1 MNKNR
6 YLIMQNLEGVQAQ
19 LKAAVE
25 HVDNL
30 FSSPSSTIA
39 ERTEAENKVSDL
51 KNRVVFYQNE
61 LKELD
66 QEAAMKLEYQ
76 SKSNKSKELSEKER
90 VVKAKAELIRNTI
103 AGKAQPKEVLNA
115 LGDGSTLGNGQ
126 KILPTTLMTELVTE
140 PYAKN
145 PLRGVSK
152 FTNITNLEVPKIAFT
167 LDDDEF
173 LTSDTETAKEMA
185 ASASIIAFKRNKFKV
200 YADITET
207 VLRGTDTNLI
217 AHVEDALRSGM
228 AKKEKKI
235 AFAETTSA
243 PDTSFYNKTSGNY
256 DIKAIEKASLYLAI
270 KAALADLED
279 EYSDNAKIVMKK
291 SDYFDMIEALANG
304 NAALYQAQPETIL
317 GAPVIFCDLATKPV
331 IGDFSYSQFNY
342 DLDATYE
349 SDKNV
354 KTGVTSFVLTAYLD
368 HKILMKSAFRL
379 ATVTPYQRNC
389 F

>member
-76 SKSNKSKELSEKER
+76 SKNNKSKELSEKER

-115 LGDGSTLGNGQ
+115 LGDGTTLGNGQ

-167 LDDDEF
+167 LSDDDF

-217 AHVEDALRSGM
+217 AHVENALRSGM

-235 AFAETTSA
+235 AFAETNSA
-243 PDTSFYNKTSGNY
+243 PDTSFYNKTASTY

-279 EYSDNAKIVMKK
+279 EYADNAKIVMRKA
-291 SDYFDMIEALANG
+291 DYFDLIEALANG

-349 SDKNV
+349 SDKNIH
-354 KTGVTSFVLTAYLD
+354 TGVTSFVLTAYLD

-379 ATVTPYQRNC
+379 ATVTP
-389 F
+389 

>member
-1 MNKNR
+1 MTKNR

-379 ATVTPYQRNC
+379 ATVTP
-389 F
+389 

>member
-39 ERTEAENKVSDL
+39 ERTEAENKVADL

-90 VVKAKAELIRNTI
+90 VIKAKAELIRNTI

-379 ATVTPYQRNC
+379 ATVTP
-389 F
+389 

>member
-39 ERTEAENKVSDL
+39 ERTEAENKVADL

-66 QEAAMKLEYQ
+66 QEAMVRMQDQ
-76 SKSNKSKELSEKER
+76 SKPENLSKEEK
-90 VVKAKAELIRNTI
+90 VIKAKADLIRNTI
-103 AGKAQPKEVLNA
+103 AGKAQPREVLNA
-115 LGDGSTLGNGQ
+115 LGDGTSLGNGQ
-126 KILPTTLMTELVTE
+126 KILPTTLMTELVAE

-167 LDDDEF
+167 LENDDF
-173 LTSDTETAKEMA
+173 LAADNETAKEMK
-185 ASASIIAFKRNKFKV
+185 ASASIITFERKKFKV
-200 YADITET
+200 FADVTET
-207 VLRGTDTNLI
+207 VLRGTDTNLV
-217 AHVEDALRSGM
+217 AHVENALRSGM
-228 AKKEKKI
+228 ARKEKKI
-235 AFAETTSA
+235 AFAEVTNA
-243 PDTSFYNKTSGNY
+243 ADTSFYNKTSGNY
-256 DIKAIEKASLYLAI
+256 DIKTIQKESLYLAI
-270 KAALADLED
+270 KTALADLED
-279 EYSDNAKIVMKK
+279 EYADNAKIVMKK
-291 SDYFDMIEALANG
+291 SDYFDIIEALANN
-304 NAALYQAQPETIL
+304 NATLYQAQPENIL
-317 GAPVIFCDLATKPV
+317 GAPVIFCDLATVPV

-349 SDKNV
+349 SDKNI

-379 ATVTPYQRNC
+379 AKVTP
-389 F
+389 

>member
-76 SKSNKSKELSEKER
+76 SKSNKSKELSEKEK
-90 VVKAKAELIRNTI
+90 VIKAKAELIRNTI
-103 AGKAQPKEVLNA
+103 AGKAQPREVLNA

-126 KILPTTLMTELVTE
+126 KILPTTLMTELVNE

-207 VLRGTDTNLI
+207 VLRGTDTDLI
-217 AHVEDALRSGM
+217 AHVENALRSGM

-279 EYSDNAKIVMKK
+279 EYSDTAKIVMKK

-379 ATVTPYQRNC
+379 ATVTP
-389 F
+389 

>member
-76 SKSNKSKELSEKER
+76 SKNNKSKELSEKDR

-103 AGKAQPKEVLNA
+103 AGKVQPKEVLNA

-167 LDDDEF
+167 LSDDDF
-173 LTSDTETAKEMA
+173 LTSDNETAKEMA

-217 AHVEDALRSGM
+217 AHVENALRSGM

-279 EYSDNAKIVMKK
+279 EYSDNAKIVMRKA
-291 SDYFDMIEALANG
+291 DYFDLIEALANG

-349 SDKNV
+349 SDKNI

-379 ATVTPYQRNC
+379 ATVTP
-389 F
+389 

>member
-76 SKSNKSKELSEKER
+76 SKNNKSKELSEKER

-115 LGDGSTLGNGQ
+115 LGDGTTLGNGQ

-167 LDDDEF
+167 LENDDF
-173 LTSDTETAKEMA
+173 LAADNETAKEMK
-185 ASASIIAFKRNKFKV
+185 ASASIITFERKKFKV
-200 YADITET
+200 FADVTET
-207 VLRGTDTNLI
+207 VLRGTDTNLV
-217 AHVEDALRSGM
+217 AHVENALKSGM
-228 AKKEKKI
+228 ARKEKKI
-235 AFAETTSA
+235 AFADGTNA
-243 PDTSFYNKTSGNY
+243 ADTSFYNKTSNNY
-256 DIKAIEKASLYLAI
+256 DIKTIQKESLYLAI

-304 NAALYQAQPETIL
+304 NTTLYQAQPEAIL
-317 GAPVIFCDLATKPV
+317 GAPVIFCDLATVPV

-349 SDKNV
+349 SDKNI

-379 ATVTPYQRNC
+379 AKVTP
-389 F
+389 

>member
-76 SKSNKSKELSEKER
+76 SKNNKSKELSEKER

-167 LDDDEF
+167 LSDDDF

-217 AHVEDALRSGM
+217 AHVENALRSGM

-279 EYSDNAKIVMKK
+279 EYADNAKIVMRKA
-291 SDYFDMIEALANG
+291 DYFDLIEALANG

-349 SDKNV
+349 SDKNI

-379 ATVTPYQRNC
+379 AKVTP
-389 F
+389 

>member
-76 SKSNKSKELSEKER
+76 SKNNKSKELSEKER

-115 LGDGSTLGNGQ
+115 LGDGTTLGNGQ

-167 LDDDEF
+167 LSDDDF

-217 AHVEDALRSGM
+217 AHVENALRSGM
-228 AKKEKKI
+228 ARKEKKI

-279 EYSDNAKIVMKK
+279 EYADNAKIVMRKA
-291 SDYFDMIEALANG
+291 DYFDLIEALANG

-349 SDKNV
+349 SDKNI

-379 ATVTPYQRNC
+379 ATVTP
-389 F
+389 

>member
-76 SKSNKSKELSEKER
+76 SKNNKSKELSEKER

-243 PDTSFYNKTSGNY
+243 PDTSFYNKTASNY

-379 ATVTPYQRNC
+379 ATVTP
-389 F
+389 

>member
-30 FSSPSSTIA
+30 FSSPSSTIV
-39 ERTEAENKVSDL
+39 ERTEAENKVADL

-66 QEAAMKLEYQ
+66 REAMVRMQ
-76 SKSNKSKELSEKER
+76 DQNKPENLSKEEK
-90 VVKAKAELIRNTI
+90 VIKAKADLIRNTI
-103 AGKAQPKEVLNA
+103 AGKVQPREVLNE

-126 KILPTTLMTELVTE
+126 KILPTTMMTELVAE

-167 LDDDEF
+167 LNDDDF
-173 LTSDTETAKEMA
+173 LTSDTETAKEMT

-200 YADITET
+200 FADVTET
-207 VLRGTDTNLI
+207 VLRGTDTNLV
-217 AHVEDALRSGM
+217 AHVENALRSGM
-228 AKKEKKI
+228 ARKEKKI
-235 AFAETTSA
+235 AFADVTNA
-243 PDTSFYNKTSGNY
+243 ADTSFYNKTASNY
-256 DIKAIEKASLYLAI
+256 DIKTIQKESLYLAI

-279 EYSDNAKIVMKK
+279 EYADNAKVVMKK
-291 SDYFDMIEALANG
+291 SDYFDIIEALANG
-304 NAALYQAQPETIL
+304 NASLYQAQPETIL
-317 GAPVIFCDLATKPV
+317 GAPVIFCDLATVPV

-349 SDKNV
+349 SDKNI
-354 KTGVTSFVLTAYLD
+354 KTGITSFVLTAYLD

-379 ATVTPYQRNC
+379 AKVTP
-389 F
+389 

>member
-39 ERTEAENKVSDL
+39 ERTEAENKVADL

-90 VVKAKAELIRNTI
+90 VVKAKADLIRNTI
-103 AGKAQPKEVLNA
+103 AGKAQPREVLNA
-115 LGDGSTLGNGQ
+115 LGDGTSLGNGQ
-126 KILPTTLMTELVTE
+126 KILPTTLMTELVVE

-167 LDDDEF
+167 LENDDF
-173 LTSDTETAKEMA
+173 LAADNETAKEMK
-185 ASASIIAFKRNKFKV
+185 ASASIITFERKKFKV
-200 YADITET
+200 FADVTET
-207 VLRGTDTNLI
+207 VLRGTDTNLV
-217 AHVEDALRSGM
+217 AHVENALRSGM
-228 AKKEKKI
+228 ARKEKKI
-235 AFAETTSA
+235 AFAEVTNA
-243 PDTSFYNKTSGNY
+243 ADTSFYNKTSGNY
-256 DIKAIEKASLYLAI
+256 DIKTIQKESLYLAI

-279 EYSDNAKIVMKK
+279 EYADNAKIIMKK
-291 SDYFDMIEALANG
+291 SDYFDIIEALANG
-304 NAALYQAQPETIL
+304 NTSLYQAQPEAIL
-317 GAPVIFCDLATKPV
+317 GAPVIFCDLATVPV

-349 SDKNV
+349 SDKNI

-379 ATVTPYQRNC
+379 AKVTP
-389 F
+389 

>member
-379 ATVTPYQRNC
+379 ATVTP
-389 F
+389 

>member
-76 SKSNKSKELSEKER
+76 SKNNKSKELSEKER

-115 LGDGSTLGNGQ
+115 LGDGTTLGNGQ

-379 ATVTPYQRNC
+379 ATVTP
-389 F
+389 

>member
-90 VVKAKAELIRNTI
+90 VIKAKAELIRNTI
-103 AGKAQPKEVLNA
+103 AGKAQPREVLNA
-115 LGDGSTLGNGQ
+115 LGDGASLGNGQ

-379 ATVTPYQRNC
+379 ATVTP
-389 F
+389 

>member
-76 SKSNKSKELSEKER
+76 SKNNKSKELSEKER

-167 LDDDEF
+167 LSDDDF
-173 LTSDTETAKEMA
+173 LTSDNETAKEMA

-217 AHVEDALRSGM
+217 AHVENALRSGM

-379 ATVTPYQRNC
+379 ATVTP
-389 F
+389 

>member
-76 SKSNKSKELSEKER
+76 SKNNKSKELSEKER

-354 KTGVTSFVLTAYLD
+354 RTGVTSFVLTAYLD

-379 ATVTPYQRNC
+379 ATVTP
-389 F
+389 

>member
-39 ERTEAENKVSDL
+39 ERTEAENKVADL

-66 QEAAMKLEYQ
+66 QDAMVRLQ
-76 SKSNKSKELSEKER
+76 DKSKPENLSKEEKII
-90 VVKAKAELIRNTI
+90 KAKADLIRNTI
-103 AGKAQPKEVLNA
+103 AGKAQPREVLNA
-115 LGDGSTLGNGQ
+115 LGDGASLGNGQ
-126 KILPTTLMTELVTE
+126 KILPTTLMTELVAE

-145 PLRGVSK
+145 PLRGISK

-167 LDDDEF
+167 LENDDF
-173 LTSDTETAKEMA
+173 LAADNETAKEMK
-185 ASASIIAFKRNKFKV
+185 ASASIITFERKKFKV
-200 YADITET
+200 FADVTET
-207 VLRGTDTNLI
+207 VLRGTDTNLV
-217 AHVEDALRSGM
+217 AHVENALKSGM
-228 AKKEKKI
+228 ARKEKKI
-235 AFAETTSA
+235 AFTEGTNAA
-243 PDTSFYNKTSGNY
+243 DTSFYNKTNSNY
-256 DIKAIEKASLYLAI
+256 DIKTIQKESLYLAI

-279 EYSDNAKIVMKK
+279 EYADNAKIVMKK
-291 SDYFDMIEALANG
+291 ADYFDIIEALANN
-304 NAALYQAQPETIL
+304 NATLYQAQPETIL
-317 GAPVIFCDLATKPV
+317 GAPVIFCDLATVPV

-349 SDKNV
+349 SDKNI
-354 KTGVTSFVLTAYLD
+354 KTGVTSFVLTAYVD

-379 ATVTPYQRNC
+379 AKVTP
-389 F
+389 

>member
-39 ERTEAENKVSDL
+39 ERTEAENKVADL
-51 KNRVVFYQNE
+51 NNRVVFYQNE

-66 QEAAMKLEYQ
+66 QEAMVRLQ
-76 SKSNKSKELSEKER
+76 DQNKPENLSKEEK
-90 VVKAKAELIRNTI
+90 VIKAKADLIRNTI
-103 AGKAQPKEVLNA
+103 AGKVQPREVLNA
-115 LGDGSTLGNGQ
+115 LGDGASLGNGQ
-126 KILPTTLMTELVTE
+126 KILPTTLMTELVAE

-145 PLRGVSK
+145 PLRGISK

-167 LDDDEF
+167 LENDDF
-173 LTSDTETAKEMA
+173 LAADNETAKEMK
-185 ASASIIAFKRNKFKV
+185 ASASIITFERKKFKV
-200 YADITET
+200 FADVTET
-207 VLRGTDTNLI
+207 VLRGTDTNLV
-217 AHVEDALRSGM
+217 AHVENALKSGM
-228 AKKEKKI
+228 ARKEKKI
-235 AFAETTSA
+235 AFAEGTNA
-243 PDTSFYNKTSGNY
+243 ADTSFYNKTSNNY
-256 DIKAIEKASLYLAI
+256 DIKTIQKESLYLAI

-304 NAALYQAQPETIL
+304 NTTLYQAQPEAIL
-317 GAPVIFCDLATKPV
+317 GAPVIFCDLATVPV

-349 SDKNV
+349 SDKNI

-379 ATVTPYQRNC
+379 AKVTP
-389 F
+389 

>member
-39 ERTEAENKVSDL
+39 ERTEAENKVADL

-66 QEAAMKLEYQ
+66 QEAMVRMQDQ
-76 SKSNKSKELSEKER
+76 SKPENLSKEEK
-90 VVKAKAELIRNTI
+90 VIKAKADLIRNTI
-103 AGKAQPKEVLNA
+103 AGKVQPREVLNA
-115 LGDGSTLGNGQ
+115 LGDGASLGNGQ
-126 KILPTTLMTELVTE
+126 KILPTTLMTELVVE

-167 LDDDEF
+167 LENDDF
-173 LTSDTETAKEMA
+173 LAADNETAKEMK
-185 ASASIIAFKRNKFKV
+185 ASASIITFERKKFKV
-200 YADITET
+200 FADVTET
-207 VLRGTDTNLI
+207 VLRGTDTNLV
-217 AHVEDALRSGM
+217 AHVENALKSGM
-228 AKKEKKI
+228 ARKEKKI
-235 AFAETTSA
+235 AFADVTNA
-243 PDTSFYNKTSGNY
+243 ADTSFYNKTSGNY
-256 DIKAIEKASLYLAI
+256 DIKTIQKESLYLAI

-279 EYSDNAKIVMKK
+279 EYADNAKVVMKK
-291 SDYFDMIEALANG
+291 SDYFDIIEALANG

-317 GAPVIFCDLATKPV
+317 GAPVIFCDLATVPV

-349 SDKNV
+349 SDKNI

-379 ATVTPYQRNC
+379 AKVTP
-389 F
+389 

>member
-76 SKSNKSKELSEKER
+76 SKNNKSKELSEKER

-103 AGKAQPKEVLNA
+103 AGKAQPREVLNA

-217 AHVEDALRSGM
+217 AHVENALRSGM

-279 EYSDNAKIVMKK
+279 EYADNAKIVMRKA
-291 SDYFDMIEALANG
+291 DYFDLIEALANG

-349 SDKNV
+349 SDKNI

-379 ATVTPYQRNC
+379 ATVTP
-389 F
+389 

>member
-76 SKSNKSKELSEKER
+76 SKNNKSKELSEKER

-167 LDDDEF
+167 LSDDDF

-217 AHVEDALRSGM
+217 AHVENALRSGM

-235 AFAETTSA
+235 AFAETNSA
-243 PDTSFYNKTSGNY
+243 PDTSFYNKTASTY

-279 EYSDNAKIVMKK
+279 EYADNAKIVMRKA
-291 SDYFDMIEALANG
+291 DYFDLIEALANG

-349 SDKNV
+349 SDKNI

-379 ATVTPYQRNC
+379 ATVTP
-389 F
+389 

>member
-39 ERTEAENKVSDL
+39 ERTEAENKVADL

-66 QEAAMKLEYQ
+66 QEAMVRLQ
-76 SKSNKSKELSEKER
+76 DQNKPENLSKEEK
-90 VVKAKAELIRNTI
+90 VIKAKADLIRNTI
-103 AGKAQPKEVLNA
+103 AGKVQPREVLNA
-115 LGDGSTLGNGQ
+115 LGDGASLGNGQ
-126 KILPTTLMTELVTE
+126 KILPTTLMTELVAE

-167 LDDDEF
+167 LENDDF
-173 LTSDTETAKEMA
+173 LAADNETAKEMK
-185 ASASIIAFKRNKFKV
+185 ASASIITFERKKFKV
-200 YADITET
+200 FADVTET
-207 VLRGTDTNLI
+207 VLRGTDTNLV
-217 AHVEDALRSGM
+217 AHVENALKSGM
-228 AKKEKKI
+228 ARKEKKI
-235 AFAETTSA
+235 AFAEVTNA
-243 PDTSFYNKTSGNY
+243 ADTSFYNKTSNNY
-256 DIKAIEKASLYLAI
+256 DIKTIQKESLYLAI
-270 KAALADLED
+270 KASLADLED

-304 NAALYQAQPETIL
+304 NTTLYQAQPETIL

-349 SDKNV
+349 SDTNV
-354 KTGVTSFVLTAYLD
+354 RTGVTSFVLTAYLD

-379 ATVTPYQRNC
+379 ATVTP
-389 F
+389 

>member
-39 ERTEAENKVSDL
+39 ERTEAENKVADL

-66 QEAAMKLEYQ
+66 QEAMVRMQDQ
-76 SKSNKSKELSEKER
+76 SKPENLSKEEK
-90 VVKAKAELIRNTI
+90 VIKAKADLIRNTI
-103 AGKAQPKEVLNA
+103 AGRVQPREVLNE
-115 LGDGSTLGNGQ
+115 LGDGASLGNGQ
-126 KILPTTLMTELVTE
+126 KILPTTLMTELVVE

-167 LDDDEF
+167 LENDDF
-173 LTSDTETAKEMA
+173 LAADNETAKEMK
-185 ASASIIAFKRNKFKV
+185 ASASIITFERKKFKV
-200 YADITET
+200 FADVTET
-207 VLRGTDTNLI
+207 VLRGTDTNLV
-217 AHVEDALRSGM
+217 AHVENALKSGM
-228 AKKEKKI
+228 ARKEKKI
-235 AFAETTSA
+235 AFAEVTNA
-243 PDTSFYNKTSGNY
+243 ADTSFYNKTSNNY
-256 DIKAIEKASLYLAI
+256 DIKTIQKESLYLAI

-279 EYSDNAKIVMKK
+279 EYADNAKVVMKK

-304 NAALYQAQPETIL
+304 NTSFYQAQPETIL
-317 GAPVIFCDLATKPV
+317 GAPVIFCDLATVPV

-349 SDKNV
+349 SDKNI

-379 ATVTPYQRNC
+379 AKVTP
-389 F
+389 

>member
-30 FSSPSSTIA
+30 FSSPSSTIT
-39 ERTEAENKVSDL
+39 ERTEAENKVADL

-66 QEAAMKLEYQ
+66 REAMVRMQDQ
-76 SKSNKSKELSEKER
+76 SKPENLSKEEKMI
-90 VVKAKAELIRNTI
+90 KAKADLIRNTI
-103 AGKAQPKEVLNA
+103 AGRVQPREVLNE
-115 LGDGSTLGNGQ
+115 LGDGASLGNGQ
-126 KILPTTLMTELVTE
+126 KILPTTMMTELVAE

-167 LDDDEF
+167 LNDDDF
-173 LTSDTETAKEMA
+173 LTSDTETAKEMT

-200 YADITET
+200 FADVTET
-207 VLRGTDTNLI
+207 VLRGTDTNLV
-217 AHVEDALRSGM
+217 AHVENALKSGM
-228 AKKEKKI
+228 ARKEKKI
-235 AFAETTSA
+235 AFADVTNA
-243 PDTSFYNKTSGNY
+243 ADTSFYNKTSGNY
-256 DIKAIEKASLYLAI
+256 DIKTIQKESLYLAI

-279 EYSDNAKIVMKK
+279 EYADNAKVVMKK
-291 SDYFDMIEALANG
+291 SDYFDIIEALANG
-304 NAALYQAQPETIL
+304 NASLYQAQPETIL
-317 GAPVIFCDLATKPV
+317 GAPVIFCDLATVPV

-349 SDKNV
+349 SDKNI
-354 KTGVTSFVLTAYLD
+354 KTGITSFVLTAYLD

-379 ATVTPYQRNC
+379 AKVTP
-389 F
+389 

>member
-39 ERTEAENKVSDL
+39 ERTEAENKVADL

-66 QEAAMKLEYQ
+66 QEAMVRLQ
-76 SKSNKSKELSEKER
+76 DQNKPENLSKEEKII
-90 VVKAKAELIRNTI
+90 KAKADLIRNTI
-103 AGKAQPKEVLNA
+103 AGKVQPREVLNA
-115 LGDGSTLGNGQ
+115 LGDGASLGNGQ
-126 KILPTTLMTELVTE
+126 KILPTTLMTELVAE

-167 LDDDEF
+167 LENDDF
-173 LTSDTETAKEMA
+173 LAADNETAKEMK
-185 ASASIIAFKRNKFKV
+185 ASASIITFERKKFKV
-200 YADITET
+200 FADVTET
-207 VLRGTDTNLI
+207 VLRGTDTNLV
-217 AHVEDALRSGM
+217 AHVENALKSGM
-228 AKKEKKI
+228 ARKEKKI
-235 AFAETTSA
+235 VFAEGTNA
-243 PDTSFYNKTSGNY
+243 ADTSFYNKTASNY
-256 DIKAIEKASLYLAI
+256 DIKTIQKESLYLAI

-349 SDKNV
+349 SDKNI

-379 ATVTPYQRNC
+379 AKVTP
-389 F
+389 

>member
-39 ERTEAENKVSDL
+39 ERTEAENKVADL

-66 QEAAMKLEYQ
+66 QEAMVRLQ
-76 SKSNKSKELSEKER
+76 DQNKPENLSKEEK
-90 VVKAKAELIRNTI
+90 VIKAKADLIRNTI
-103 AGKAQPKEVLNA
+103 AGKVQPREVLNA
-115 LGDGSTLGNGQ
+115 LGDGASLGNGQ
-126 KILPTTLMTELVTE
+126 KILPTTLMTELVAE

-167 LDDDEF
+167 LENDDF
-173 LTSDTETAKEMA
+173 LAADNETAKEMK
-185 ASASIIAFKRNKFKV
+185 ASASIITFERKKFKV
-200 YADITET
+200 FADVTET
-207 VLRGTDTNLI
+207 VLRGTDTNLV
-217 AHVEDALRSGM
+217 AHVENALRSGM
-228 AKKEKKI
+228 ARKEKKI
-235 AFAETTSA
+235 AFAEGTNA
-243 PDTSFYNKTSGNY
+243 ADTSFYNKTSNNY
-256 DIKAIEKASLYLAI
+256 DIKTIQKESLYLAI

-279 EYSDNAKIVMKK
+279 EYADNAKVVMKK
-291 SDYFDMIEALANG
+291 SDYFDIIEALAN
-304 NAALYQAQPETIL
+304 NNVTLYQAQPETIL
-317 GAPVIFCDLATKPV
+317 GAPVIFCDLATVPV

-349 SDKNV
+349 SDKNI

-379 ATVTPYQRNC
+379 AKVTP
-389 F
+389 

>member
-39 ERTEAENKVSDL
+39 ERTEAENKVADL

-217 AHVEDALRSGM
+217 AHVENALRSGM

-379 ATVTPYQRNC
+379 ATVTP
-389 F
+389 